1 MGATRTGP
9 GATGS
14 GTAPLSYRKAPDGF
28 LPGSGAAGPQRVMQ
42 GCHALF
48 HSLPP
53 APPHPDPT
61 FAVAVASARLQL
73 P

>member
-28 LPGSGAAGPQRVMQ
+28 LPGAAGPQRVMQ

-48 HSLPP
+48 HPLPP
-53 APPHPDPT
+53 APPHPDGA
-61 FAVAVASARLQL
+61 FAVAVAGARLQL
-73 P
+73 L